1 MSMNAQTQIPEGYRA
16 DSKGRLVPVSSIKPI
31 DLVRDDVVVRLCE
44 GAKAEQQRLRD
55 FKALAFAD
63 ISAFVDLS
71 FEKFDVQI
79 GGSKGNITLF
89 SFDGKY
95 KIVRQIQD
103 TIRFDE
109 RLQAAKVLIDECIQS
124 WAADSNDH
132 LKVLILDAFQVDKE
146 GKISTGRV
154 LGLRRHD
161 INDPKWL
168 EAMDAIAESINIVD
182 SKRYIRF
189 YERDDEG
196 TYQAISLDFATL

>member
-1 MSMNAQTQIPEGYRA
+1 MNAHIKIPEGYRS
-16 DSKGRLVPVSSIKPI
+16 DSKGRLVPVSTIKPI
-31 DLVRDDVVVRLCE
+31 DMLRDDLVVRLCE
-44 GAKAEQQRLRD
+44 GAKQEQQRLRD
-55 FKALAFAD
+55 FKELTFSD
-63 ISAFVDLS
+63 IAAFVDLS
-71 FEKFDVQI
+71 LEKFDIQI
-79 GGSKGNITLF
+79 GGNKGNITLF

-124 WAADSNDH
+124 WSANSNDH

-161 INDPKWL
+161 INDKKWL

-182 SKRYIRF
+182 SKRFVRF
-189 YERDDEG
+189 YERDNEG
-196 TYQAISLDFATL
+196 KYQAISLDFATI

>member
-1 MSMNAQTQIPEGYRA
+1 MNAQTQIPEGYRA

>member
-1 MSMNAQTQIPEGYRA
+1 MNAQTQIPEGYRA

-31 DLVRDDVVVRLCE
+31 DLVRDEVVVRLCE

-55 FKALAFAD
+55 FKALSFAD

-79 GGSKGNITLF
+79 GGNKGNITLF

-168 EAMDAIAESINIVD
+168 EAMDAIAESINVVD